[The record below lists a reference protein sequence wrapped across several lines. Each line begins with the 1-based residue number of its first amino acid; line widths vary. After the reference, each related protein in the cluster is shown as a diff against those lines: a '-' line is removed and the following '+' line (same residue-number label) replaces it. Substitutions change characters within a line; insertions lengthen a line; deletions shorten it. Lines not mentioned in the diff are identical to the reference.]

1 MQGPNSWNL
10 LRLAQ
15 ICGLQEP
22 TTVGFQGSR
31 LLTNYGHV
39 QIWFHPRL
47 TGVIWALL
55 SHLLPTG
62 SSSRWFVWG
71 LVRTRWL
78 SRNGV
83 GALNLEPTHRCPD
96 EIGDSKMSR
105 GLRPNWLSHHLQ
117 LVSGTKRK
125 KCQECGSKQFC
136 PRVSP
141 EQCSHPQFLYLY
153 NGWWLRPQAP
163 RPLNCT
169 CFHPER
175 RFTPPRY

>member
-1 MQGPNSWNL
+1 MPD
-10 LRLAQ
+10 
-15 ICGLQEP
+15 
-22 TTVGFQGSR
+22 TVKPFIRFKIQCKAWTAGTSFGWHKSVVCKSLPRWAFQGSR

-47 TGVIWALL
+47 TGVIWVLL

-96 EIGDSKMSR
+96 EIGDSKMSP

-117 LVSGTKRK
+117 LVSGTKK
-125 KCQECGSKQFC
+125 MSGVWVEAVQPKGIPGAVFPSSVSLSVQ
-136 PRVSP
+136 RVVAKTSSP
-141 EQCSHPQFLYLY
+141 
-153 NGWWLRPQAP
+153 
-163 RPLNCT
+163 
-169 CFHPER
+169 
-175 RFTPPRY
+175 PPP